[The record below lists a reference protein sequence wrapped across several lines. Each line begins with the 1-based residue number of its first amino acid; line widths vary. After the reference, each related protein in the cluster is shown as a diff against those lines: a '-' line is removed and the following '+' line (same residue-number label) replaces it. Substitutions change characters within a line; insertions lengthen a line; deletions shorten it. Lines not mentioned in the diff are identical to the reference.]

1 MLLPSRGAAL
11 PNNRTASCS
20 SFILRIFLGAI
31 LLPDIKTKK
40 AHHLLFW
47 QSGLIYFPQS

>member
-1 MLLPSRGAAL
+1 MLLPSRGATL
-11 PNNRTASCS
+11 PNNRIASCS

-40 AHHLLFW
+40 ALLPFTW
-47 QSGLIYFPQS
+47 QSGLIFSPQS